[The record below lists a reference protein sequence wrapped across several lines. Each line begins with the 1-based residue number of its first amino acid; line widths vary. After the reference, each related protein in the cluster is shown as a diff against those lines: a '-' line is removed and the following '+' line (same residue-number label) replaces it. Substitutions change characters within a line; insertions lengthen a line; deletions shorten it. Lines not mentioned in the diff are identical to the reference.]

1 MGEGLKDDVEPA
13 VAGTS
18 NNHPAPLDHI
28 SNILQ
33 RYLHLTGAQ
42 FVALTLWIAHT
53 FKYRE
58 FSITP
63 RLALV
68 SPVRGCGKTTVL
80 SIANELAFKGT
91 KIDNTTPAV
100 LFRLI
105 DRQHACILLDEVENQ
120 DLPVNA
126 AMRAVMNSGHRSD
139 GKITR
144 YLDGSPTSFSTFS
157 PLALAAIGKLPF
169 PILHRSVVLHMER
182 APSTAKPLTRFD
194 RKTLPAQTR
203 MCTAVYEATFEWARQ
218 CQLNLDPEM
227 PPELRNR
234 AADNWRVLL
243 AIADSHSA
251 EWAQAAREAAVEL
264 SGGQDEDA
272 GVRLLGDIRE
282 VFDRL
287 RADRLTS
294 AALVAELIEMPEG
307 LWSEWRGPL
316 DNQVPHKLSPGSLA
330 LMLAPF
336 RIRPRTIWP
345 LRRGAGDESAK
356 QFEAAWSSYC
366 HEGGTPSQAS
376 NIRHLR
382 GA

>member
-1 MGEGLKDDVEPA
+1 MSAGGEGLQDDVEPA

-18 NNHPAPLDHI
+18 NNHPAPLDLI

-33 RYLHLTGAQ
+33 RHLHLTGAQ

-105 DRQHACILLDEVENQ
+105 DRQHACILLDEVDNQ

-126 AMRAVMNSGHRSD
+126 AMRAVINRSD

-144 YLDGSPTSFSTFS
+144 YLNGSPTSFSTFS

-169 PILHRSVVLHMER
+169 PNLHRSVVLHMER
-182 APSTAKPLTRFD
+182 APSAAKPLTRFD
-194 RKTLPAQTR
+194 PKTLPAQAR
-203 MCTAVYEATFEWARQ
+203 MCAAVYEATFEWARQ

-243 AIADSHSA
+243 AIADACSP

-287 RADRLTS
+287 RVDRLTS
-294 AALVAELIEMPEG
+294 VALVAELIEMPEG
-307 LWSEWRGPL
+307 L
-316 DNQVPHKLSPGSLA
+316 
-330 LMLAPF
+330 
-336 RIRPRTIWP
+336 
-345 LRRGAGDESAK
+345 
-356 QFEAAWSSYC
+356 
-366 HEGGTPSQAS
+366 
-376 NIRHLR
+376 
-382 GA
+382 